1 MTGSVGPGGAL
12 LRVGTARLAPLPP
25 LVGGERFQATRPPS
39 RRRTMPNFAANLTL
53 LFTELPFLERF
64 QAAAEAGFR
73 GVEFLFPYEHPPDAL
88 QAQIEQHNLTVALFN
103 LPPGNWQAGERG
115 IAALPGH
122 EADFEHSLEATLEY
136 AKATGAGRMHV
147 MAGMVAKDEHPA
159 ARDTFVRNLRNA
171 APVFAKHGLDL
182 LIEPLNPQDM
192 PGYFL
197 SRIDEAVAILDEVGE
212 SNLKLQ
218 FDLYHRQMTEGNV
231 VRGLREHFPR
241 IGHIQIANVPGRH
254 EPDFGELNYPFLFD
268 VLDELGYDGW
278 VGCEYKP
285 RAGTV
290 SGLGWFRALPPG

>member
-1 MTGSVGPGGAL
+1 
-12 LRVGTARLAPLPP
+12 
-25 LVGGERFQATRPPS
+25 
-39 RRRTMPNFAANLTL
+39 MPNFAANLTL

-73 GVEFLFPYEHPPDAL
+73 GVEFLFPYEHPPDVL
-88 QAQIEQHNLTVALFN
+88 RAQIEQHNLTVALFN

-115 IAALPGH
+115 IAALPGRK
-122 EADFEHSLEATLEY
+122 ADFEHSLEAALEY

-147 MAGMVAKDEHPA
+147 MAGMVAEDERPA

-197 SRIDEAVAILDEVGE
+197 SRIDEAVALLDEVGE
-212 SNLKLQ
+212 PNLKLQ
-218 FDLYHRQMTEGNV
+218 FDVYHRQMTEGDV
-231 VRGLREHFPR
+231 VRGLREHFPC

-254 EPDFGELNYPFLFD
+254 EPDFGELNYPFLFE

-278 VGCEYKP
+278 VGCEYRP

-290 SGLGWFRALPPG
+290 SGLGWFRALPPQ